1 MLHRIAT
8 GGMAEVWLARSS
20 SIGGFEKLLAIKR
33 MQPRLSTNQAF
44 VSMFIDEAR
53 MTVSLSHP
61 NIVQIFDFGRVDDD
75 YFMAMEFV
83 EGLDLSALAK
93 RCRGIGEPFPVDC
106 TVFIMKSVFDG
117 LAYAHMRR

>member
-33 MQPRLSTNQAF
+33 MQPRLSNNQAF

-53 MTVSLSHP
+53 LTVSLNHP

-83 EGLDLSALAK
+83 EGVDLSALAK
-93 RCRGIGEPFPVDC
+93 RCRGLGAPFPVDC
-106 TVFIMKSVFDG
+106 TI
-117 LAYAHMRR
+117 